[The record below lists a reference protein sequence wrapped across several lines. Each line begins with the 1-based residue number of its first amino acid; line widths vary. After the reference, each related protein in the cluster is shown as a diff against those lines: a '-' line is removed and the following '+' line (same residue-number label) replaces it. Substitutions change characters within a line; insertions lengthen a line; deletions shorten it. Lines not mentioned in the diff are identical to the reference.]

1 MRLTRRQLVGLA
13 GLATAMPAVRNA
25 WAQTYPTR
33 PVRLVVPFAAG
44 GPTDLVARVVAQ
56 KLSDGWGQQIYVENA
71 PGASG
76 NTGTRA
82 VARAARPT
90 PPCRATRLKS
100 AKASKSICSTSE
112 TDGLNIPSI
121 GPRVNHP
128 LFAPPQCKWR
138 NIMTIL
144 VTGATGTI
152 GNASHQ

>member
-13 GLATAMPAVRNA
+13 GLTGLATAMPAMRNA

-82 VARAARPT
+82 VARAAP
-90 PPCRATRLKS
+90 
-100 AKASKSICSTSE
+100 
-112 TDGLNIPSI
+112 DG
-121 GPRVNHP
+121 
-128 LFAPPQCKWR
+128 
-138 NIMTIL
+138 
-144 VTGATGTI
+144 
-152 GNASHQ
+152 